1 MSKNICIIHYNTPIL
16 TECLVKSINKYTPDA
31 NIYVFDNSDKL
42 PFRNS
47 FHNVTV
53 FDNTKGQIINFDQW
67 LKKYPNKDKSGGKT
81 NKWGSAKHAYSVE
94 KCMSLLNEPFV
105 LLDSD
110 VLLKKDISPVFDD
123 TVCYKG
129 EVIYQGKSSVKRVL
143 PFICYINTPMCFKNG
158 VHYFDERYMHGLRVG
173 PRGDYYDTGAALYLL
188 TEQKRL
194 PHREFKY
201 EEYVV
206 HFANGSWTPEAE
218 KMRRQKHIPVKEW
231 IDRYKNLWETENV
244 SLNAES
250 IFHKVFDHIYC
261 LHYLPSSDR
270 LPKLKDELK
279 RVGIDE
285 NDSYFSWI
293 YDYPSTLFNYIFE
306 NKDLEIDVALKSSIR
321 KYVKRVSL
329 NHYNIIKEAYALGY
343 KRILILE
350 DDVRFHMDLGYI
362 NKMLENIPDT
372 DIVMFD
378 KMTCSRP
385 GENIKYKKYIKDLP
399 EGTLYGSMNDSG
411 VFFIFCSC
419 YSLNRKAMQH
429 IIETQ
434 EKKLLPPDTPLND
447 KEITGSFAIDNVAIQ
462 DPKFKI
468 RTVESYDRISLD
480 TTKYGQSDK
489 ITDTQNI
496 VRQIRVPE
504 QKPQQKAIKK
514 QPVQQLKK
522 PENSVKKQ
530 SVIHKQQIDA
540 TRIHKNNTFVS
551 DKAKRVVKRT
561 LSAKAFGS
569 NKLYEM

>member
-1 MSKNICIIHYNTPIL
+1 
-16 TECLVKSINKYTPDA
+16 
-31 NIYVFDNSDKL
+31 
-42 PFRNS
+42 
-47 FHNVTV
+47 
-53 FDNTKGQIINFDQW
+53 
-67 LKKYPNKDKSGGKT
+67 
-81 NKWGSAKHAYSVE
+81 
-94 KCMSLLNEPFV
+94 
-105 LLDSD
+105 
-110 VLLKKDISPVFDD
+110 
-123 TVCYKG
+123 
-129 EVIYQGKSSVKRVL
+129 
-143 PFICYINTPMCFKNG
+143 
-158 VHYFDERYMHGLRVG
+158 
-173 PRGDYYDTGAALYLL
+173 
-188 TEQKRL
+188 
-194 PHREFKY
+194 
-201 EEYVV
+201 
-206 HFANGSWTPEAE
+206 
-218 KMRRQKHIPVKEW
+218 
-231 IDRYKNLWETENV
+231 
-244 SLNAES
+244 
-250 IFHKVFDHIYC
+250 
-261 LHYLPSSDR
+261 
-270 LPKLKDELK
+270 
-279 RVGIDE
+279 
-285 NDSYFSWI
+285 
-293 YDYPSTLFNYIFE
+293 
-306 NKDLEIDVALKSSIR
+306 
-321 KYVKRVSL
+321 
-329 NHYNIIKEAYALGY
+329 
-343 KRILILE
+343 
-350 DDVRFHMDLGYI
+350 
-362 NKMLENIPDT
+362 MLENIPDT